1 MSDDR
6 FGDLTEGRNRPT
18 AAERLSELDAQP
30 KPGADRTPSEPPPPR
45 RAGSRYAWVV
55 GVAAIIAVIA
65 AAINSLPN
73 SGRGLQGPEPG
84 TILPDFAAPSVEG
97 GSEADANIRQTDGGS
112 DQEGAVP
119 ACRVELADVVN
130 ICDLRERPVVLTFV
144 AAGCEEALD
153 QVELLRPEYPGVS
166 FVGVIS
172 GSSRD
177 DLTELLAEQEWGFP
191 VALDPDTAVFNLYRA
206 ADCPTTVTATAGGEV
221 VETRNGP
228 LAEPDLRA
236 AVDEVAPG
244 AGRGA

>member
-1 MSDDR
+1 MPDDR
-6 FGDLTEGRNRPT
+6 FRDLAGGRDRPS

-30 KPGADRTPSEPPPPR
+30 EEGGEHPPEPPR

-55 GVAAIIAVIA
+55 GVAATIVVVA

-73 SGRGLQGPEPG
+73 TGRGLQGPETG
-84 TILPDFAAPSVEG
+84 RVLPDFAAPSAEG
-97 GSEADANIRQTDGGS
+97 DSGADANIRQRDGGS

-119 ACRVELADVVN
+119 ACRVEVPDVVN

-144 AAGCEEALD
+144 AEGCEEALD
-153 QVELLRPEYPGVS
+153 QVERLRPEYPRVS

-177 DLTELLAEQEWGFP
+177 DLGDVLAEHEWGFP

-206 ADCPTTVTATAGGEV
+206 ADCPTTVTAAAGGEV

-228 LAEPDLRA
+228 LGEAELRA
-236 AVDEVAPG
+236 AVERVAGPG
-244 AGRGA
+244 GRAA